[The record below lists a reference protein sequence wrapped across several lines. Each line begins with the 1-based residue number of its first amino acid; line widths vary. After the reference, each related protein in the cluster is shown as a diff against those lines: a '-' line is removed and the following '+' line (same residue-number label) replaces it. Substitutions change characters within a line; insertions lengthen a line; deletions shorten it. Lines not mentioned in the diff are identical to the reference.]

1 MVKYE
6 FYKNTYLGS
15 SISEEEWPL
24 FCRRAHDQLNRYKRI
39 YRIDPRPDALECYL
53 DEDVALDAA
62 SIMAV
67 DDGGGNVTIVTPQV
81 VAEAMAVCAM
91 ADTLA
96 YFTAAQNGMGAVAS
110 ASIGSVSVS
119 YAGAEKTVDLSPK
132 GQAKELYRSA
142 SLYLDFYQGVG

>member
-1 MVKYE
+1 M
-6 FYKNTYLGS
+6 
-15 SISEEEWPL
+15 
-24 FCRRAHDQLNRYKRI
+24 FCRRAHDQLNRYKRV
-39 YRIDPRPDALECYL
+39 YRIAPRPDALECYL
-53 DEDVALDAA
+53 DDNLVLDAA

-67 DDGGGNVTIVTPQV
+67 DDGEGNVTIVTPQV

-91 ADTLA
+91 ADALA

-119 YAGAEKTVDLSPK
+119 YGNAASSLDLSPR

-142 SLYLDFYQGVG
+142 SLYLDFYRGVGGC

>member
-1 MVKYE
+1 MVTYE
-6 FYKNTYLGS
+6 FYQKTYLGN
-15 SISEEEWPL
+15 SISEQEWPV

-39 YRIDPRPDALECYL
+39 YRIKPRPDALKCYL
-53 DEDVALDAA
+53 DDNVVLDAA

-67 DDGGGNVTIVTPQV
+67 DDGDGNVIVVTPQV
-81 VAEAMAVCAM
+81 VCEAMAVCAM
-91 ADTLA
+91 ADALA

-119 YAGAEKTVDLSPK
+119 YGNAANAIDLSPK

-142 SLYLDFYQGVG
+142 SMHLDFYRGVG